1 MHFSAA
7 HRLWVE
13 GLSAEENHRIF
24 GDCSRLHG
32 HNYTLEVTFAGEPDP
47 RTGMV
52 IHLSELDKIV
62 KDRVMNRLD
71 HRNIDEDVD
80 DFKGT
85 LSTVEMLARY
95 VWKNLEGAVPGARL
109 HRVRIWE
116 DPDSFADYL
125 GEGR

>member
-1 MHFSAA
+1 MEFSAA
-7 HRLWVE
+7 HRLWAE
-13 GLSAEENHRIF
+13 GLSAEENRRIF

-32 HNYTLEVTFAGEPDP
+32 HNYTLEVTVAGEPDP
-47 RTGMV
+47 KTGMV
-52 IHLSELDKIV
+52 IHLSELDGIV
-62 KDRVMNRLD
+62 KDRVMRRLD
-71 HRNIDEDVD
+71 HRNIDEDVE

-95 VWKNLEGAVPGARL
+95 VWKHLEGAVPGVRL